1 MYGIIDTSVIYF
13 IYFLKRISGIIMDT
27 EVLISGLG
35 LLAAFIGMA
44 ILIFKRVSPIIIGPL
59 AAILACLTGGI
70 PVFKGVT
77 ETYMS
82 GVTGFFLSYFFIF
95 LLGNIFGNIYQNSGA
110 AAKIGAIISRKFGAK
125 HCMLA
130 CMLSAAILSYG
141 GINSFVII
149 FSVYP
154 IALKLFEEADL
165 PTYLLPGI
173 VCGGMWTFAM
183 TGPFTPQIPNVVSMQ
198 YLGTPSY
205 AGLLPGIAGAVTMVI
220 LILLYM
226 NHQGKKAHLNG
237 EHFEW
242 PEGVK
247 RVDEDKDAPN
257 GIISIIPLALVL
269 LIFNLT
275 ELHIVICLLIGIIVA
290 LILFWNHLPKAEML
304 NMFNSAATS
313 SVAVI
318 INTAVI
324 VGFGS
329 VAKIT
334 PFYAFATD
342 VLTNS
347 DANPYVVAAV
357 GANIFAGILGSA
369 SGGIS
374 LMYET
379 LGDTFLDYANQGYNL
394 EYIHRLCS
402 DGCGGLDS
410 LPWNGSIV
418 SVFAICNTTH
428 KMSYKYNF
436 VTCLVV
442 PIAATFL
449 VALPLAII
457 FG

>member
-1 MYGIIDTSVIYF
+1 MS
-13 IYFLKRISGIIMDT
+13 T
-27 EVLISGLG
+27 EIAISGLG
-35 LLAAFIGMA
+35 LLVAFIGMA

-59 AAILACLTGGI
+59 AAIIACLAGGI
-70 PVFKGVT
+70 PLFKGVT

-82 GVTGFFLSYFFIF
+82 GVSGFFLSYFFIF

-110 AAKIGAIISRKFGAK
+110 AAKIGAIISKKFGAK

-205 AGLLPGIAGAVTMVI
+205 AGLLPGLSGALVMVI
-220 LILLYM
+220 CIVLFM
-226 NHQGKKAHLNG
+226 NYSAKKARLRG
-237 EHFEW
+237 EHFQW
-242 PEGVK
+242 PEGVN
-247 RVDEDKDAPN
+247 RIDEDTNAPS

-275 ELHIVICLLIGIIVA
+275 KLDIIICLLIGILSA
-290 LILFWNHLPKAEML
+290 LILFWKHLPKEDML
-304 NMFNSAATS
+304 HMFNSAASS
-313 SVAVI
+313 SVVVI

-347 DANPYVVAAV
+347 DANPYLVAAV
-357 GANIFAGILGSA
+357 GANVFSGILGSA

-379 LGDTFLDYANQGYNL
+379 LGDTFLEYAQQGYNI
-394 EYIHRLCS
+394 EFIHRLCA

-428 KMSYKYNF
+428 KLSYKYNF

>member
-1 MYGIIDTSVIYF
+1 
-13 IYFLKRISGIIMDT
+13 MDT
-27 EVLISGLG
+27 EILISGLG
-35 LLAAFIGMA
+35 LLASFAGMA

-59 AAILACLTGGI
+59 AAILVCITSGL
-70 PVFKGVT
+70 PLFKGVT

-95 LLGNIFGNIYQNSGA
+95 LLGNIFGNLYQNSGA
-110 AAKIGAIISRKFGAK
+110 AAKIGSVISKKFGAK

-205 AGLLPGIAGAVTMVI
+205 AGLIPGLSGAVVMAVSI
-220 LILLYM
+220 IIFM
-226 NHQGKKAHLNG
+226 NYSAKKARLRD
-237 EHFEW
+237 EHFQW

-247 RVDEDKDAPN
+247 RIENENDSPG
-257 GIISIIPLALVL
+257 GIISVIPLLLVL
-269 LIFNLT
+269 VIFNVTKLD
-275 ELHIVICLLIGIIVA
+275 IIICLLIGILAA
-290 LILFWNHLPKAEML
+290 LALFWKYLPKSDML
-304 NMFNSAATS
+304 DMFNSAAVS
-313 SVAVI
+313 SVTVI

-329 VAKIT
+329 VAKVT
-334 PFYAFATD
+334 PFYQYATD
-342 VLTNS
+342 ILINS
-347 DANPYVVAAV
+347 DANPYIVAAF

-379 LGDTFLDYANQGYNL
+379 LGDTFIEYANQGYNL
-394 EYIHRLCS
+394 GFIHRLCS

-418 SVFAICNTTH
+418 SVFAICHTTH
-428 KMSYKYNF
+428 RLSYKYNF

-442 PIAATFL
+442 PVAATFL
-449 VALPLAII
+449 VALPICII
-457 FG
+457 LG

>member
-1 MYGIIDTSVIYF
+1 
-13 IYFLKRISGIIMDT
+13 MDT
-27 EVLISGLG
+27 EIIISGLG
-35 LLAAFIGMA
+35 LLVTFAGMA

-59 AAILACLTGGI
+59 AAVFVCITSGL
-70 PVFKGVT
+70 PVFDGVT
-77 ETYMS
+77 DTYMS
-82 GVTGFFLSYFFIF
+82 GTTGFFLSYFFIF

-110 AAKIGAIISRKFGAK
+110 AAKIGSIISKKFGAK
-125 HCMLA
+125 YCMAA
-130 CMLSAAILSYG
+130 CMFSAAILSYG

-154 IALKLFEEADL
+154 IALKLFEDADL

-205 AGLLPGIAGAVTMVI
+205 AGLIPGLSGALVMAVSI
-220 LILLYM
+220 ILYM
-226 NHQGKKAHLNG
+226 NHQGKKARLRG
-237 EHFEW
+237 EHFQW
-242 PEGVK
+242 PENVK
-247 RVDEDKDAPN
+247 RVEEEQDSPN
-257 GIISIIPLALVL
+257 GIISVIPLALVL
-269 LIFNLT
+269 VLFNVTSLD
-275 ELHIVICLLIGIIVA
+275 IVICLLIGILVA
-290 LILFWNHLPKAEML
+290 LVLFHRHLPRPEML
-304 NMFNSAATS
+304 NMFNTAATS
-313 SVAVI
+313 SVTVI

-334 PFYAFATD
+334 PFYQYATD
-342 VLTNS
+342 VLLNS
-347 DANPYVVAAV
+347 DANPYIVAAV

-379 LGDTFLDYANQGYNL
+379 LGDTFLEYANQGYNL
-394 EYIHRLCS
+394 GFIHRLCS

-428 KMSYKYNF
+428 KLSYKYNF

-442 PIAATFL
+442 PIGATFL
-449 VALPLAII
+449 VALPICMIL
-457 FG
+457 G

>member
-1 MYGIIDTSVIYF
+1 MS
-13 IYFLKRISGIIMDT
+13 T

-59 AAILACLTGGI
+59 AAILACITGGL

-82 GVTGFFLSYFFIF
+82 GVSGFFMSYFFIF

-110 AAKIGAIISRKFGAK
+110 AAKIGSIISKKFGAK

-130 CMLSAAILSYG
+130 CMLAAAILSYG

-149 FSVYP
+149 FTVYP

-173 VCGGMWTFAM
+173 VCAGMWTFAM

-198 YLGTPSY
+198 YLGTPAY
-205 AGLLPGIAGAVTMVI
+205 AGLLPGLAGAITMAVAI
-220 LILLYM
+220 VLFM
-226 NHQGKKAHLNG
+226 NYSARKARLRG
-237 EHFEW
+237 EHFQW
-242 PEGVK
+242 PENVK
-247 RVDEDKDAPN
+247 RVDEAEAAPS
-257 GIISIIPLALVL
+257 GIISILPLLVVLVL
-269 LIFNLT
+269 FNLT
-275 ELHIVICLLIGIIVA
+275 ELDIVICLLVGILLA
-290 LILFWNHLPKAEML
+290 LGLFWKHLPKEEML
-304 NMFNSAATS
+304 PMFNSAATT
-313 SVAVI
+313 SVTVI

-329 VAKIT
+329 VAKAT

-379 LGDTFLDYANQGYNL
+379 LGETFIEYGQAGYNL
-394 EYIHRLCS
+394 EFIHRLCA

-428 KMSYKYNF
+428 KLSYKYNF

>member
-1 MYGIIDTSVIYF
+1 
-13 IYFLKRISGIIMDT
+13 MDT
-27 EVLISGLG
+27 EILISGLG
-35 LLAAFIGMA
+35 LLASFIGMA

-59 AAILACLTGGI
+59 AAILVCITSGL

-82 GVTGFFLSYFFIF
+82 GVTGFFMSYFFIF
-95 LLGNIFGNIYQNSGA
+95 LLGNIFGSLYQNSGA
-110 AAKIGAIISRKFGAK
+110 AAKIGSIISNKFGAK

-205 AGLLPGIAGAVTMVI
+205 AGLIPGLSGAIVMAISIIVF
-220 LILLYM
+220 M
-226 NHQGKKAHLNG
+226 NHSAKKARLRD
-237 EHFEW
+237 EHFQW

-247 RVDEDKDAPN
+247 RVDEDSDSPN
-257 GIISIIPLALVL
+257 GIISVIPLLLVL
-269 LIFNLT
+269 VIFNVTDLD
-275 ELHIVICLLIGIIVA
+275 IVICLLIGILTA
-290 LILFWNHLPKAEML
+290 LLLFWKHLPKTEML
-304 NMFNSAATS
+304 SMFNNAALS
-313 SVAVI
+313 SVTVI
-318 INTAVI
+318 LNTAVI

-329 VAKIT
+329 VAKVT
-334 PFYAFATD
+334 PFYQNATD
-342 VLTNS
+342 ILLNS
-347 DANPYVVAAV
+347 EANPYIVAAF

-379 LGDTFLDYANQGYNL
+379 LGDTFIEYANQGYNL
-394 EYIHRLCS
+394 EFIHRLCS

-428 KMSYKYNF
+428 KLSYKYNF

-449 VALPLAII
+449 VALPICII
-457 FG
+457 LG

>member
-1 MYGIIDTSVIYF
+1 MN
-13 IYFLKRISGIIMDT
+13 T
-27 EVLISGLG
+27 EILISGLG

-44 ILIFKRVSPIIIGPL
+44 ILIFKRVSPILIGPL

-70 PVFKGVT
+70 PLFKGVT

-110 AAKIGAIISRKFGAK
+110 AAKIGSIISKKFGAK

-173 VCGGMWTFAM
+173 VCAGMWTFAM
-183 TGPFTPQIPNVVSMQ
+183 TGPFTPQIPNVVSME

-205 AGLLPGIAGAVTMVI
+205 AGLLPGISGALVMAISIVVF
-220 LILLYM
+220 M
-226 NHQGKKAHLNG
+226 NFSAKKARLRG
-237 EHFEW
+237 EHFQW

-247 RVDEDKDAPN
+247 RVDEDNDAPN

-275 ELHIVICLLIGIIVA
+275 KLDIIICLLIGILSA
-290 LILFWNHLPKAEML
+290 LLLFWKHLPKPDML
-304 NMFNSAATS
+304 NMFNSAAVS
-313 SVAVI
+313 SVTVI

-329 VAKIT
+329 VAKAT

-347 DANPYVVAAV
+347 DANPYLVAAV

-379 LGDTFLDYANQGYNL
+379 LGDTFIEYSQQGYNL

-428 KMSYKYNF
+428 KLSYKYNF

>member
-1 MYGIIDTSVIYF
+1 MN
-13 IYFLKRISGIIMDT
+13 T
-27 EVLISGLG
+27 EILISGLG
-35 LLAAFIGMA
+35 LLATFIGMA

-59 AAILACLTGGI
+59 AAVVVCLTSGL
-70 PVFKGVT
+70 PLFKGVT

-82 GVTGFFLSYFFIF
+82 GTTGFFLSYSFIF
-95 LLGNIFGNIYQNSGA
+95 LLGNIFGSIYQNSGA
-110 AAKIGAIISRKFGAK
+110 ASKIGSIISKKFGAK

-154 IALKLFEEADL
+154 IALKLFEDADL

-205 AGLLPGIAGAVTMVI
+205 AGLLPGLSGAAVMVVSI
-220 LILLYM
+220 LIFM
-226 NHQGKKAHLNG
+226 NYSAKKARLRG
-237 EHFEW
+237 EHFQW

-247 RVDEDKDAPN
+247 RVEDDQDSPN
-257 GIISIIPLALVL
+257 GIISLIPLVLVL
-269 LIFNLT
+269 VLFNVT
-275 ELHIVICLLIGIIVA
+275 ELNIIVCLLIGIVA
-290 LILFWNHLPKAEML
+290 ALVLFYRHLPKSEML
-304 NMFNSAATS
+304 TMFNDSALS
-313 SVAVI
+313 SVTVI

-329 VAKIT
+329 VAKVT
-334 PFYAFATD
+334 PFYQFATD
-342 VLTNS
+342 VLTGS
-347 DANPYVVAAV
+347 HANPYIVAAV

-379 LGDTFLDYANQGYNL
+379 LGDTFLDYASQGYNL
-394 EYIHRLCS
+394 GFIHRLCS

-418 SVFAICNTTH
+418 SVFAICKTTH
-428 KMSYKYNF
+428 KLSYKYNF

-442 PIAATFL
+442 PVGATFL
-449 VALPLAII
+449 VALPLCII

>member
-1 MYGIIDTSVIYF
+1 
-13 IYFLKRISGIIMDT
+13 MDT
-27 EVLISGLG
+27 EILISGLG
-35 LLAAFIGMA
+35 LLASFIGMA
-44 ILIFKRVSPIIIGPL
+44 VLIFKRVSPIIIGPL
-59 AAILACLTGGI
+59 AAILVCLTSGL

-82 GVTGFFLSYFFIF
+82 GVTGFFMSYFFIF
-95 LLGNIFGNIYQNSGA
+95 LLGNIFGSLYQNSGA
-110 AAKIGAIISRKFGAK
+110 AAKIGSIISNKFGAK

-205 AGLLPGIAGAVTMVI
+205 AGLIPGLSGAIVMAVSI
-220 LILLYM
+220 IVFM
-226 NHQGKKAHLNG
+226 NHSAKKARLRD
-237 EHFEW
+237 EHFQW

-247 RVDEDKDAPN
+247 RVDEDSDSPN
-257 GIISIIPLALVL
+257 GIISIIPLLLVL
-269 LIFNLT
+269 VIFNVTDLD
-275 ELHIVICLLIGIIVA
+275 IVICLLIGILTA
-290 LILFWNHLPKAEML
+290 LVLFWKHLPKTEML
-304 NMFNSAATS
+304 SMFNNAAVS
-313 SVAVI
+313 SVTVI
-318 INTAVI
+318 LNTAVI

-329 VAKIT
+329 VAKVT
-334 PFYAFATD
+334 PFYQHATD
-342 VLTNS
+342 ILLSS
-347 DANPYVVAAV
+347 DANPYIVAAF

-379 LGDTFLDYANQGYNL
+379 LGDAFIEYANQGYNL
-394 EYIHRLCS
+394 GFIHRLCS

-428 KMSYKYNF
+428 KLSYKYNF

-449 VALPLAII
+449 VALPICILL
-457 FG
+457 G

>member
-1 MYGIIDTSVIYF
+1 
-13 IYFLKRISGIIMDT
+13 MDT
-27 EVLISGLG
+27 EILISGLG
-35 LLAAFIGMA
+35 LLASFIGMA

-59 AAILACLTGGI
+59 AAILVCLTSGL

-82 GVTGFFLSYFFIF
+82 GVTGFFMSYFFIF
-95 LLGNIFGNIYQNSGA
+95 LLGNIFGSLYQNSGA
-110 AAKIGAIISRKFGAK
+110 AAKIGAIISNKFGAK

-205 AGLLPGIAGAVTMVI
+205 AGLIPGLSGAIVMAVSI
-220 LILLYM
+220 IVFM
-226 NHQGKKAHLNG
+226 NHSAKKARLRD
-237 EHFEW
+237 EHFQW

-247 RVDEDKDAPN
+247 RVDEDSDSPN
-257 GIISIIPLALVL
+257 GIISIIPLFLVL
-269 LIFNLT
+269 VIFNVTDLD
-275 ELHIVICLLIGIIVA
+275 IVICLLIGILTA
-290 LILFWNHLPKAEML
+290 LVLFWKYLPKTEML
-304 NMFNSAATS
+304 SMFNNAAVS
-313 SVAVI
+313 SVTVI
-318 INTAVI
+318 LNTAVI

-329 VAKIT
+329 VAKVT
-334 PFYAFATD
+334 PFYQHATD
-342 VLTNS
+342 ILLNS
-347 DANPYVVAAV
+347 DANPYIVAAF

-379 LGDTFLDYANQGYNL
+379 LGDTFIEYANQGYNL
-394 EYIHRLCS
+394 GFIHRLCS

-428 KMSYKYNF
+428 KLSYKYNF

-449 VALPLAII
+449 VALPICVLL
-457 FG
+457 G